1 MSFDIVVIGAG
12 IAGAAAARAA
22 AAEGLSVLVVDAGLP
37 GAASS
42 AGAGIVSPVPVSP
55 APAQWEPALF
65 AGVAHYRTL
74 PDLLEV
80 ADPAEIGLGRVG
92 TTVVAPPEQR
102 ALLEELLR
110 RARQAGARHGFD
122 DLGEPDWAGEQEMR
136 HHWPVL
142 ATGLIGLTLPGVSRV
157 DARQLCSALLDAA
170 RRSGARVE
178 RGRAEPDVRGG
189 RARGVRIGSRIV
201 PAGAV
206 IDATGCWSARLP
218 VQTLK
223 GQLVHLRTRDAHL
236 DRSPILQT
244 LGGGYLLGFPEG
256 RVVAGATREPGSGR
270 DPTPTAEGMRAVLED
285 CLRLAPGLAHAEVWE
300 HRAGL
305 RPVSSDGIP
314 LVGRDPGI
322 DGLVHVG
329 GLGSWGLATGPY
341 LGMLGALTALGQ
353 TLPPQ
358 AAILDPAR
366 FAAGD
371 DSTRSDS

>member
-12 IAGAAAARAA
+12 VAGAAAAQAA

-55 APAQWEPALF
+55 APTQWEPTLF

-74 PDLLEV
+74 PDLLE
-80 ADPAEIGLGRVG
+80 ASDPAEIGLGRVG

-102 ALLEELLR
+102 AALEELLR
-110 RARQAGARHGFD
+110 RAQQAGARHGFD

-136 HHWPVL
+136 RDWPVL
-142 ATGLIGLTLPGVSRV
+142 SAGLIGLKLPSVSRV
-157 DARQLCSALLDAA
+157 DARQLCRALLDAA

-178 RGRAEPDVRGG
+178 EGRAEPDVRGG

-201 PAGAV
+201 SAGAV
-206 IDATGCWSARLP
+206 IEATGCWSARLP
-218 VQTLK
+218 VQALK

-236 DRSPILQT
+236 DGSPILQT

-256 RVVAGATREPGSGR
+256 RIVAGATREPGTGH

-305 RPVSSDGIP
+305 RPVSPDGIP

-353 TLPPQ
+353 SLPPQ

-371 DSTRSDS
+371 DSIRSGS